1 MRIKLEISR
10 VKKAFA
16 FASGTIFYWASASPA
31 FAQSSVTLYG
41 VLDNGFVYQSSSGS
55 NSAIR
60 AVPGGL
66 FATRY
71 GFKGSEDIGDG
82 LHVNFQLE
90 QAFSGQTG
98 AATNPADAFNR
109 LAYVGLSGGFG
120 EVRFGLQNTPQYDV
134 LQAAMDPS
142 AVKSIASPMNNFN
155 GLIIRANNGI
165 SYYTPTIDG
174 LSAKFMIALRDSST
188 TGTGNGIGFYN
199 ALLQYVNGPLNVAA
213 GYERGDEPGVGAGGS
228 YTLTG
233 GGTAGPGAVFSVF
246 NAGASYAIGANRIWL
261 AYHTENLTNTP
272 KYQQHDVYQISDS
285 YQFSPATL
293 VSLMYGYVHDRTG
306 AGDNAQQ
313 VGLLFEYAL
322 SKATELYTA
331 AGFIQNRNQAQYT
344 LSGTAYSGLTITPG
358 TDTRGIGVGLVHKF

>member
-1 MRIKLEISR
+1 MKKLITL
-10 VKKAFA
+10 
-16 FASGTIFYWASASPA
+16 ASGAVLYSACTPSA
-31 FAQSSVTLYG
+31 FAQSTVTLYG

-55 NSAIR
+55 NSAVR

-98 AATNPADAFNR
+98 AATNAAEAFNR

-120 EVRFGLQNTPQYDV
+120 EVRFGLQNSPQYDV
-134 LQAAMDPS
+134 LQAAMDPTW
-142 AVKSIASPMNNFN
+142 VKSIASPMNNFN
-155 GLIIRANNGI
+155 GLIIRANNAI
-165 SYYTPTIDG
+165 SWYTPTYGG
-174 LSAKFMIALRDSST
+174 LNAKFMIALRDSSS
-188 TGTGNGIGFYN
+188 GGSGNGIGFYN
-199 ALLQYVNGPLNVAA
+199 VVVQYINGPLNVAA
-213 GYERGDEPGVGAGGS
+213 GYERGDEPGEGAGGS
-228 YTLTG
+228 YTLAG
-233 GGTAGPGAVFSVF
+233 GAAAGPGAVFSVF
-246 NAGASYAIGANRIWL
+246 NAGASYVIGSNRIWL

-272 KYQQHDVYQISDS
+272 KYMQHDVYQISDS
-285 YQFSPATL
+285 YQISPFSL
-293 VSLMYGYVHDRTG
+293 LSVMYGYLHDRTG
-306 AGDNAQQ
+306 KGNNAQQ
-313 VGLLFEYAL
+313 VGLLFEYYL

-358 TDTRGIGVGLVHKF
+358 SDTRGIGVGLVHKF

>member
-1 MRIKLEISR
+1 MKRLITL
-10 VKKAFA
+10 
-16 FASGTIFYWASASPA
+16 ASGAVLSCASASTA
-31 FAQSSVTLYG
+31 FAQSTVTLYG
-41 VLDNGFVYQSSSGS
+41 VIDNGFVYQSSSGN
-55 NSAIR
+55 NSAVR

-71 GFKGSEDIGDG
+71 GFKGSEDIGGG

-98 AATNPADAFNR
+98 AATNSAEAFNR

-120 EVRFGLQNTPQYDV
+120 EVRFGLQNSPQYDV

-142 AVKSIASPMNNFN
+142 WVKSIASPMNNFN

-165 SYYTPTIDG
+165 SYYTPTFDG
-174 LSAKFMIALRDSST
+174 LNAKFMVALRDST
-188 TGTGNGIGFYN
+188 TGSGNGIGFYN
-199 ALLQYVNGPLNVAA
+199 VVVQYINGPLNVAA

-228 YTLTG
+228 YTLAG
-233 GGTAGPGAVFSVF
+233 GAAAGPGAVFSVF

-272 KYQQHDVYQISDS
+272 KYKQHDVYQISDS
-285 YQFSPATL
+285 YQLSPFAL
-293 VSLMYGYVHDRTG
+293 LSLMYGYLYDRTG
-306 AGDNAQQ
+306 AGNNAQQ
-313 VGLLFEYAL
+313 LGLLFEYSL
-322 SKATELYTA
+322 SKSTELYTA
-331 AGFIQNRNQAQYT
+331 AGFIQNRNQAPYT
-344 LSGTAYSGLTITPG
+344 LSGTAYSGLAVTPG